1 LICFIRLILVLQYI
15 YIYFLRIFKI
25 LIKMADLNTK
35 LDALIDLIKPKTQPK
50 TQPQPKPVK
59 SASIVFVIIFLTV
72 YGLFLLIRFVP
83 QLIRKTRLFNN
94 SDVLDISPP
103 LLKNVYTST
112 GYININP
119 YSLKIRN
126 RVQNMLKEY
135 SKIEARHAKA
145 QAKQIKRDRNTGT
158 LYSVC
163 DPDGG
168 HSRNV
173 YFHDEVGDNSRWIE
187 LHGHFIQV
195 YHNNQPSNLHVMP
208 YETVAQIMNKLNL
221 ADGSV
226 LVYKDDELRNFD
238 QTLLEYGIPDNQKI
252 ILQVQDL
259 FDLDYQSLSSL

>member
-1 LICFIRLILVLQYI
+1 
-15 YIYFLRIFKI
+15 
-25 LIKMADLNTK
+25 
-35 LDALIDLIKPKTQPK
+35 LDSLIDLIKPKTQS
-50 TQPQPKPVK
+50 QPKQVK
-59 SASIVFVIIFLTV
+59 SASIVFVMIFLLV

-83 QLIRKTRLFNN
+83 QLIRKVRMYKN
-94 SDVLDISPP
+94 DVLDIRTPII
-103 LLKNVYTST
+103 KGVYDNRYIMQHNVQ
-112 GYININP
+112 
-119 YSLKIRN
+119 IRN
-126 RVQNMLKEY
+126 KVQHMLNEY
-135 SKIEARHAKA
+135 SRIEARHAKA
-145 QAKQIKRDRNTGT
+145 QAKLIKRDRNTGT
-158 LYSVC
+158 LYSIC

-173 YFHDEVGDNSRWIE
+173 YFHGEVMDNSRWIE
-187 LHGHFIQV
+187 LHGHFVQV
-195 YHNNQPSNLHVMP
+195 YHNNHNNQPSNLHVMP